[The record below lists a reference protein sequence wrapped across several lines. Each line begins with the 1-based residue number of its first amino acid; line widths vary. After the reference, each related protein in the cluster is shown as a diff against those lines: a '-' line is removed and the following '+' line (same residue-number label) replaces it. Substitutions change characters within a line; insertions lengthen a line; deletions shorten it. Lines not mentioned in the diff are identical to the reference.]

1 MSTLLRVFPET
12 QSLPSIS
19 NCFQDQVGEKSCF
32 SLKIRVASRGEGCQ
46 MVQPVHWGVSIAGI
60 KRDHFSPK
68 TAMPPTDTMSYLSFL
83 LTRCYNML
91 ITFDFQKTLSWDI
104 PNMSKNQSVASKLF
118 SCPTLPLS
126 LQGRMTPLITSLH
139 QQVLREQKHS
149 LIRCTASHFQRQS
162 FPACRSLLILSK
174 RSRKGENAVGETERP
189 C

>member
-1 MSTLLRVFPET
+1 MSTLLRVFPEK

-46 MVQPVHWGVSIAGI
+46 TVLPVHWGVSIAGI

-68 TAMPPTDTMSYLSFL
+68 TATPPTDSMSYLSFL

-118 SCPTLPLS
+118 SCPTFIARNDDTPYHLSPPAGLEGTKTQSHQMHCITLPKAEPPC
-126 LQGRMTPLITSLH
+126 LQISPYIK
-139 QQVLREQKHS
+139 QE
-149 LIRCTASHFQRQS
+149 
-162 FPACRSLLILSK
+162 
-174 RSRKGENAVGETERP
+174 E
-189 C
+189 